1 MTAGELI
8 SRLDGVRETGAGRW
22 LARCPAHDDRSPSL
36 SIRECD
42 DGTILLHDFG
52 GCSALEVVESIGLE
66 FADLFPTREIRRVD
80 RRARGVPRLSAA
92 ERLELIEHEVTVA
105 ALLADEIAR
114 MRSAT
119 DEQAHRLALAA
130 GRIGRAR
137 HA

>member
-1 MTAGELI
+1 HE
-8 SRLDGVRETGAGRW
+8 
-22 LARCPAHDDRSPSL
+22 DRSPSL
-36 SIRECD
+36 SVREVN
-42 DGTILLHDFG
+42 DGTILIKCFA
-52 GCSALEVVESIGLE
+52 GCDTLAVCRSIGIE
-66 FADLFPTREIRRVD
+66 IRDLFPNQYVRRVD
-80 RRARGVPRLSAA
+80 TRARGVPRLSAA

-137 HA
+137 H

>member
-1 MTAGELI
+1 MHVADLLA
-8 SRLDGVRETGAGRW
+8 RLAGVRETGPGRW
-22 LARCPAHDDRSPSL
+22 IAQCPAHEDRRPSL
-36 SIRECD
+36 SVRETD

-52 GCSALEVVESIGLE
+52 GCDALSVCRALGIEYRDL
-66 FADLFPTREIRRVD
+66 FADREIRRVD
-80 RRARGVPRLSAA
+80 RRARGVPRLSAS
-92 ERLELIEHEVTVA
+92 ERLELIEYEVTVA

-119 DEQAHRLALAA
+119 DEQARRLALAA

>member
-1 MTAGELI
+1 MRAGDLLA
-8 SRLDGVRETGAGRW
+8 RLDGVRETGPGKW
-22 LARCPAHDDRSPSL
+22 IARCPAHEDRSPSL
-36 SIRECD
+36 SVREVN
-42 DGTILLHDFG
+42 DGTILIKCFA
-52 GCSALEVVESIGLE
+52 GCDTLAVCRSIGIE
-66 FADLFPTREIRRVD
+66 IRDLFPNQYVRRVD
-80 RRARGVPRLSAA
+80 TRARGVPRLSAA

>member
-1 MTAGELI
+1 MHVADLLA
-8 SRLDGVRETGAGRW
+8 RLDGVRETGPGKW
-22 LARCPAHDDRSPSL
+22 IARCPAHEDRRPSL
-36 SIRECD
+36 SIRETD

-52 GCSALEVVESIGLE
+52 GCSPIEIVHTLGLE
-66 FADLFPTREIRRVD
+66 YRDLFPDRAIRRVD

-114 MRSAT
+114 TRSAT
-119 DEQAHRLALAA
+119 AEQAHRLALAA